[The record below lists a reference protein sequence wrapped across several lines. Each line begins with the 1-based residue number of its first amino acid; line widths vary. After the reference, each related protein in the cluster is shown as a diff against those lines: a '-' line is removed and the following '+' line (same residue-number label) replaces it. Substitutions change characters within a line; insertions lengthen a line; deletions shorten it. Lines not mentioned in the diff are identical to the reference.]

1 MNIYIIDTTV
11 KPPIEK
17 RVPNYQEAVKYLESM
32 SIRAFGQTRK
42 QRMVMLEEIGHGYDD
57 SGSVNFVRS
66 MAEKFEMGVIRNNA
80 GALNRMRC
88 DLTNLNTFGKE
99 EFGS

>member
-1 MNIYIIDTTV
+1 MQIYIIDTTTN
-11 KPPIEK
+11 PPHEERFASYNDAVRYMDGMSK
-17 RVPNYQEAVKYLESM
+17 RAY
-32 SIRAFGQTRK
+32 GQTRK
-42 QRMVMLEEIGHGYDD
+42 ERMIMLEEIGHGYDD

-88 DLTNLNTFGKE
+88 DITNLNSFASE